1 MNEPTID
8 VLLQSLVDEG
18 RGDSARLAHL
28 LVGRGIIDEA
38 TAWLHAQHPARRHLV
53 VCDAHTFAAAGEKV
67 VAALQAVGADVET
80 LVLSPGDGDAHLV
93 CDDHLIGELETR
105 LRAND
110 ALNPVAVGAGTV
122 TDIVKMASHRAG
134 RRFQGF
140 ATAASMNGYTS
151 AIAAVLSRGVKRTLP
166 TSQAEAIFADLDV
179 VAAAPA
185 YLNQAGFGDLLS
197 KPFSTADWMLS
208 HLVRGVE
215 FHERPA
221 QLLDDAYTQLI
232 SQAAGVGKAEPEAIG
247 TLTRTI
253 VLSGFTMALA
263 GTSAPASGG
272 EHLVSHYWDMEQHC
286 QGQELFG
293 LHGAQVGVATRI
305 SAMLFERLLELD
317 ASDID
322 PDACAAKRPGPID
335 PARVAAQHPH
345 LTDDVIGEVSEQFA
359 QKQRHGQALRDEIA
373 AVRDRWPEV
382 QDALSLLLIPAREIS
397 DALAAAGAAD
407 RPTKLGVTPEHAVH
421 TVQVCRQIRGRY
433 VALDLMA
440 DLGRLDEWAA
450 DAVAACEG

>member
-1 MNEPTID
+1 VNEPTID
-8 VLLQSLVDEG
+8 TLLQSLVDEG
-18 RGDSARLAHL
+18 RGDEARLAHL
-28 LVGRGIIDEA
+28 VVGRGIIDEA
-38 TAWLHAQHPARRHLV
+38 AAWLHTQHPGRRHLV
-53 VCDAHTFAAAGEKV
+53 VGDGHTFAAAGEKV
-67 VAALQAVGADVET
+67 VASLTAVGADVET
-80 LVLSPGDGDAHLV
+80 LVLEASGGDAHLV
-93 CDDHLIGELETR
+93 CDDHVIGELETR
-105 LRAND
+105 LRAD
-110 ALNPVAVGAGTV
+110 SALNPVAVGAGTV

-232 SQAAGVGKAEPEAIG
+232 DQAAGVGNAEPEAIG

-272 EHLVSHYWDMEQHC
+272 EHLISHYWDMEQHC

-305 SAMLFERLLELD
+305 SAMLFERLVGLD

-322 PDACAAKRPGPID
+322 PDALALQKPGPID
-335 PARVAAQHPH
+335 PARIAELHPR
-345 LTDDVIGEVSEQFA
+345 LTDDVIAEVCQQLSE
-359 QKQRHGQALRDEIA
+359 KQRHGQALRDEIA
-373 AVRDRWPEV
+373 SVRDRWPEV
-382 QDALSLLLIPAREIS
+382 REALSRLLIPAQEIS

-407 RPTKLGVTPEHAVH
+407 RPTKLGVTAEHAVD
-421 TVQVCRQIRGRY
+421 TVQVCRHIRGRY

-450 DAVAACEG
+450 DAVVACES